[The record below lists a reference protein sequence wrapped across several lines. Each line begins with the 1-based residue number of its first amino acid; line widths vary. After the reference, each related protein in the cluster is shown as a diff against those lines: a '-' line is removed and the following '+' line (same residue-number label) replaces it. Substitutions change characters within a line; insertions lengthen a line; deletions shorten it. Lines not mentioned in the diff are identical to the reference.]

1 MHSITAFMPLFGRIL
16 LSAIFIV
23 DGILQLSDPGGTARY
38 FAKVHVP
45 VPDFAVW
52 ISVAIHL
59 LGGLAVLFGF
69 RAKWAASILALF
81 CVATAFGI
89 HLPAGDMGN
98 MIHFLKNLAIAGGF
112 VYVLAFGAG
121 PISIDERTAD
131 TLIGQGEYRGSVRD

>member
-1 MHSITAFMPLFGRIL
+1 
-16 LSAIFIV
+16 
-23 DGILQLSDPGGTARY
+23 
-38 FAKVHVP
+38 
-45 VPDFAVW
+45 
-52 ISVAIHL
+52 
-59 LGGLAVLFGF
+59 LFGF
-69 RAKWAASILALF
+69 RAKWAASFLALF
-81 CVATAFGI
+81 CVATAFGV

>member
-1 MHSITAFMPLFGRIL
+1 MHSIRAFLLLFGRIL

-81 CVATAFGI
+81 CVATAFGV

-112 VYVLAFGAG
+112 VYVVAFGAG
-121 PISIDERTAD
+121 PISVDGRPDKA
-131 TLIGQGEYRGSVRD
+131 R

>member
-1 MHSITAFMPLFGRIL
+1 MHSITAFLPLFGRIL

-69 RAKWAASILALF
+69 WAKWAASILAFF
-81 CVATAFGI
+81 CLATAFGV
-89 HLPAGDMGN
+89 HLTAGDMGN

-112 VYVLAFGAG
+112 VYVVAFGAG
-121 PISIDERTAD
+121 PISVDGRTAATPD
-131 TLIGQGEYRGSVRD
+131 KAR

>member
-1 MHSITAFMPLFGRIL
+1 MHSIRAFLLLFGRIL
-16 LSAIFIV
+16 LSAIFVV

-81 CVATAFGI
+81 CVATAFGV

-112 VYVLAFGAG
+112 VYVVAFGAG
-121 PISIDERTAD
+121 PISVDGRTAATPD
-131 TLIGQGEYRGSVRD
+131 KAR

>member
-1 MHSITAFMPLFGRIL
+1 MHSIRAFLPLFGRIL

-81 CVATAFGI
+81 CVATAFGV

-112 VYVLAFGAG
+112 VYVVAFGAG
-121 PISIDERTAD
+121 PISVDGRPDKA
-131 TLIGQGEYRGSVRD
+131 R

>member
-1 MHSITAFMPLFGRIL
+1 MHSIRAFLLLFGRIL

-81 CVATAFGI
+81 CVATAFGV

-112 VYVLAFGAG
+112 VYVVAFGAG
-121 PISIDERTAD
+121 PISVDGRTAATPD
-131 TLIGQGEYRGSVRD
+131 KAR

>member
-1 MHSITAFMPLFGRIL
+1 MHSVRAFLPLFGRIL

-81 CVATAFGI
+81 CVATAFGV

-112 VYVLAFGAG
+112 VYVVAFGAG
-121 PISIDERTAD
+121 PISVDGRTAATPD
-131 TLIGQGEYRGSVRD
+131 KAR

>member
-1 MHSITAFMPLFGRIL
+1 MQNIKSYLPLLGRVL

-45 VPDFAVW
+45 IPNFGVW

-59 LGGLAVLFGF
+59 LGGLAILLGF
-69 RAKWAASILALF
+69 RTRWAASILALF
-81 CVATAFGI
+81 CLATAFGV
-89 HLPAGDMGN
+89 HLPAGDMAN

-112 VYVLAFGAG
+112 VYVVAFGAG
-121 PISIDERTAD
+121 PISVDGRTA
-131 TLIGQGEYRGSVRD
+131 